1 MTITWTLTR
10 DESTG
15 WVRQGNLSTWSVWS
29 SWFDVRG
36 DMLLLSL
43 IILICI
49 ENYHDLIKVN
59 QTCNTTCALPLPCI
73 FSHNGSSNSFFSH
86 KGCSNIFLVSQDAPI
101 FILVTQDAPTNT
113 WVGAR
118 EANILKQALLTLPVA
133 LMLYGR
139 SAMVK
144 SFFIRHRLSS
154 FVFTF
159 PHSLSFLYWVSLL

>member
-36 DMLLLSL
+36 EMLLLSL

-86 KGCSNIFLVSQDAPI
+86 KGCSN
-101 FILVTQDAPTNT
+101 T
-113 WVGAR
+113 WVGEE
-118 EANILKQALLTLPVA
+118 EANILKQALSTLPVA
-133 LMLYGR
+133 LVLYGS

-144 SFFIRHRLSS
+144 SFSIRHRLSS
-154 FVFTF
+154 FVFTS